1 MKHCPICNKQ
11 YSNEQNFC
19 ADDGA
24 ALSGDAPVQSH
35 AAPQQP
41 VQVIQMIQPKNK
53 TGLYVTFGIFLSV
66 ALVIGYLFWQQQKSD
81 NQVLKES
88 AVEKEMSAA
97 ESERY
102 FQSIEAAKL
111 NDGVIKTALDSAT
124 NGSLAVYRECGEV
137 KMKLYQQ
144 RYNLWVGRDSLFV
157 GNTDS
162 IPTKSQS
169 QQNVNVAAQAV
180 VNSCRKETEALDA
193 GIPSFDCN
201 KVVLPAEIAVCTSK
215 ELAQLDVKLNN
226 AAQSAKFFAQDKEQF
241 SAFMKTW
248 LKNRNNC
255 NDNADCLIGSYKST
269 IDTLNSQVEP

>member
-24 ALSGDAPVQSH
+24 ALLGDAPVQSH
-35 AAPQQP
+35 ATPQQP
-41 VQVIQMIQPKNK
+41 MQVIQMIQPKNK

-81 NQVLKES
+81 NQVLKDS

-97 ESERY
+97 EEKDYAQR
-102 FQSIEAAKL
+102 IETAKL
-111 NDGVIKTALDSAT
+111 NDAAFKTALDSAT
-124 NGSLAVYRECGEV
+124 NGSLAVYRACGDV

-144 RYNLWVGRDSLFV
+144 RYNVWLGWQDVV
-157 GNTDS
+157 
-162 IPTKSQS
+162 PTKSQT

>member
-1 MKHCPICNKQ
+1 MKHCPICNKT
-11 YSNEQNFC
+11 YNVEQNFC

-24 ALSGDAPVQSH
+24 VLVASGAPV
-35 AAPQQP
+35 PQQP
-41 VQVIQMIQPKNK
+41 VQIIQMAQPKSK
-53 TGLYVTFGIFLSV
+53 TGLYAILAILLSV
-66 ALVIGYLFWQQQKSD
+66 ALLVGYMVWQQHKSD
-81 NQVLKES
+81 KE
-88 AVEKEMSAA
+88 EKEMSAA
-97 ESERY
+97 EEKDYAQR
-102 FQSIEAAKL
+102 IETAKL
-111 NDGVIKTALDSAT
+111 NDAAVKTALDSAT
-124 NGSLAVYRECGEV
+124 NGSLAVYRACGDV

-144 RYNLWVGRDSLFV
+144 RYNVWLGWQDVV
-157 GNTDS
+157 
-162 IPTKSQS
+162 PTKSQT

-255 NDNADCLIGSYKST
+255 NDNADCLTGSYKST